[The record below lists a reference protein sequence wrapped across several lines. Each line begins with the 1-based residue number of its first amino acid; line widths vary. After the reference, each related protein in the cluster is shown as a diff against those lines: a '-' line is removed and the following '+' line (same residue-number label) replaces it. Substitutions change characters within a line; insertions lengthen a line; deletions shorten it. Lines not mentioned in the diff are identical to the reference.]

1 MARLRFR
8 GCPAMALVLALALT
22 QTGTAQPQSLTLS
35 VADHTPAP
43 VSASAGRCY
52 KIYGLDDLG
61 SDPGFGA
68 WIALTIPEVIAQGT
82 WNGPGAIRFYGPKN
96 ILVVCHTPA
105 VQAKVEVFLKDVKK
119 SLPSEKKMTA
129 TARKSAEL
137 VPAGHRAPA
146 LLRTSSPTPE
156 RSLAYPVPEQAR
168 PPKHL
173 FHFII
178 RYEGEGIIDD
188 NVAKAMKG
196 YIRAEKN
203 AGQAAASTPAAS
215 APPAVAGSTVAP
227 AATPP
232 QASPT
237 PSTAPTAAT
246 KDKEKKEEKKD
257 QDKKKENTDEP

>member
-1 MARLRFR
+1 
-8 GCPAMALVLALALT
+8 LVLALALT
-22 QTGTAQPQSLTLS
+22 QTGTAQPQSLTVT
-35 VADHTPAP
+35 VADSKPTPA
-43 VSASAGRCY
+43 SDSTDRSY

-68 WIALTIPEVIAQGT
+68 WIAQTIPEVIAQGT

-129 TARKSAEL
+129 TGRKGAEL
-137 VPAGHRAPA
+137 VPADYRAPA
-146 LLRTSSPTPE
+146 LLQTSSHTPE
-156 RSLAYPVPEQAR
+156 RSLAYPVPEQTK

-188 NVAKAMKG
+188 NVVKAMKG
-196 YIRAEKN
+196 YLLAEKN
-203 AGQAAASTPAAS
+203 ANQAAAATPAAC
-215 APPAVAGSTVAP
+215 APPAGAGSAVTP
-227 AATPP
+227 ATPATAP
-232 QASPT
+232 TLASPT

-246 KDKEKKEEKKD
+246 KDKEKEEKKD
-257 QDKKKENTDEP
+257 QDKKKEKTDEP